1 MVKHITRD
9 GQVLQDITGHKI
21 RKEDAPEI
29 YEILERI
36 RERGERKNG
45 QHHI

>member
-36 RERGERKNG
+36 RERGEKSER
-45 QHHI
+45 HHI